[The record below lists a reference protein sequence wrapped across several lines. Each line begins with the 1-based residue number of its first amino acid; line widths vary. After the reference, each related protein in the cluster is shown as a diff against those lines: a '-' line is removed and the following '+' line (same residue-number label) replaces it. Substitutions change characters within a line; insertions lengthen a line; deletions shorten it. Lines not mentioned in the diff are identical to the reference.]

1 MSNKGT
7 EINVISRLK
16 VVIYMD
22 LVGFNICIV
31 VVLLKT
37 TSLSA

>member
-22 LVGFNICIV
+22 LVGLNTCIV
-31 VVLLKT
+31 VVVLKT
-37 TSLSA
+37 NSSSA